1 METATSDAIV
11 FFGATGDLAYEQIF
25 PALLGLVGEEGL
37 NVPIVGVAKAG
48 WNSRS
53 IEGARRGQHRQA
65 RKTQPRR
72 PQPAPD
78 AASLRRRRLQRSADL
93 REPARDAGVRS
104 SPAALSGDPAEPVRG
119 CRLRARQKRPQ
130 HGCARRG
137 REALRPRSGVG
148 ARAQPDAARIFS
160 RADDLSHRSLPRQG
174 AGSEHSLHPVR
185 QLDIRAAVEPP
196 TCAQHP
202 DHDGGSLRRARSREL
217 LRRDRRPAR
226 RGAEPHAAGARQS
239 DDGAADWGRP
249 RSRARSEG
257 GASQGGSAA
266 RRGEHRAR
274 TVSRLPVGQRR
285 PAGFDHRDICRG
297 EALRRQLALGR
308 RACLHPRGQEPR
320 LHSRRGDYS
329 LRSSAP
335 LDFRR
340 EDRRA
345 GELSSA

>member
-48 WNSRS
+48 WNLDQLKARARDSIAKHAKPNPDALSRLMTLLRYVDGDYNDPQTFENLRGALGS
-53 IEGARRGQHRQA
+53 ARRPLHYLA
-65 RKTQPRR
+65 IP
-72 PQPAPD
+72 P
-78 AASLRRRRLQRSADL
+78 SLF
-93 REPARDAGVRS
+93 GV
-104 SPAALSGDPAEPVRG
+104 VVV
-119 CRLRARQKRPQ
+119 RARQERPQ

-137 REALRPRSGVG
+137 REAVRPRPRIG
-148 ARAQPDAARIFS
+148 ACAQPDIVGVLF
-160 RADDLSHRSLPRQG
+160 RAGDLSHRSLPRQG
-174 AGSEHSLHPVR
+174 AGSEHSLHPIR

-226 RGAEPHAAGARQS
+226 RGAEPPAAGARQS
-239 DDGAADWGRP
+239 DDGAADWGRK

-285 PAGFDHRDICRG
+285 PAGFDHRDICCG
-297 EALRRQLALGR
+297 EAVRRQLALGR
-308 RACLHPRGQEPR
+308 RA
-320 LHSRRGDYS
+320 
-329 LRSSAP
+329 
-335 LDFRR
+335 
-340 EDRRA
+340 
-345 GELSSA
+345 